1 MAIRALVT
9 ARLPRHAMAPTTRF
23 AAVAHLQQQLQQS
36 AIARAAAFSSSS
48 NGSDDEDA
56 MVAPVVE
63 ENGVIASTPIAQAT
77 ADDRLKFFALLKETQ
92 DKVLPEGIGKH
103 MENTFELIGHRHVML
118 RDNTLKIISLMKDWE
133 NSKKETKG
141 FVIDGE
147 RGSGKS
153 FALQQIVQFAR
164 ESNWLV
170 LYVPNA
176 RAWCVEA
183 PYVMKSP
190 VDESKYDIDVFGVEL
205 LEKFLHCHGAQLSEI
220 PLRGSYG
227 DRYYPASFKAK
238 PKSTSEYDAAAL
250 TLRDLVENGIKDED
264 LACTAVVDLRT
275 ELAQVTEFPVLI
287 AVDEYNLWF
296 QKTVFGF
303 EGKEVFPSDITVIDA
318 LKDIGAEGLAEDRT
332 LANGLF
338 IAAVTENYPSH
349 YDFKKQVNY
358 RALRTTM
365 RTYTQEELESVVAY
379 YNQVSFL
386 HDKPTP
392 SELAYFRLMTK
403 ALPLHVTDRASFS

>member
-1 MAIRALVT
+1 MMAIRALLS
-9 ARLPRHAMAPTTRF
+9 ARASRHAAQAATQRF
-23 AAVAHLQQQLQQS
+23 AAVSHLQQS
-36 AIARAAAFSSSS
+36 AIARAAFSTS
-48 NGSDDEDA
+48 NSDDEVVA
-56 MVAPVVE
+56 APVVE
-63 ENGVIASTPIAQAT
+63 ENGVIASIPIAQAT
-77 ADDRLKFFALLKETQ
+77 ADDRLKFFALVKETQ
-92 DKVLPEGIGKH
+92 DKVLPEGISKH
-103 MENTFELIGHRHVML
+103 MENTFDLIGHRHVML
-118 RDNTLKIISLMKDWE
+118 RDNTLKIISAMQDWE
-133 NSKKETKG
+133 NSKKDTPA

-164 ESNWLV
+164 ESNWVV

-190 VDESKYDIDVFGVEL
+190 VDESKFDIDVFGVDL

-227 DRYYPASFKAK
+227 DRYYPASFRAK
-238 PKSTSEYDAAAL
+238 PKSTSEYDASTL
-250 TLRDLVENGIKDED
+250 TLRDLVENGIKDEE
-264 LACTAVVDLRT
+264 LACTAVVDLRA

-287 AVDEYNLWF
+287 AVDEYNTWF
-296 QKTVFGF
+296 EKTVFGF

-318 LKDIGAEGLAEDRT
+318 LKDIGADGIAEDRK

-338 IAAVTENYPSH
+338 IAAVTENYPSRFE
-349 YDFKKQVNY
+349 FKKQVNY

-365 RTYTQEELESVVAY
+365 RTYTQEELERVVAY

-386 HDKPTP
+386 HDKPSA

-403 ALPLHVTDRASFS
+403 ALPLHVLDRASFS

>member
-1 MAIRALVT
+1 MMQVT
-9 ARLPRHAMAPTTRF
+9 AADLLKHF
-23 AAVAHLQQQLQQS
+23 A
-36 AIARAAAFSSSS
+36 F
-48 NGSDDEDA
+48 G
-56 MVAPVVE
+56 
-63 ENGVIASTPIAQAT
+63 
-77 ADDRLKFFALLKETQ
+77 KETQ
-92 DKVLPEGIGKH
+92 EKLVPEGINRH
-103 MENTFELIGHRHVML
+103 METTFDLVGHRHVML
-118 RDNTLKIISLMKDWE
+118 RENTLKIISAMQGAVAIHGAVLRGVSKLTDGLFACMHSDWE
-133 NSKKETKG
+133 NTKKDVPG

-170 LYVPNA
+170 LYVPKA
-176 RAWCVEA
+176 RAWCYET

-190 VDESKYDIDVFGVEL
+190 VDETKFDIDVAGVEL

-227 DRYYPASFKAK
+227 DRYYPASLRAK
-238 PKSTSEYDAAAL
+238 PKSVAEYDPSTL

-264 LACTAVVDLRT
+264 LACTAVVDLRA

-287 AVDEYNLWF
+287 AVDEYNTWF
-296 QKTVFGF
+296 EKTVFGF
-303 EGKEVFPSDITVIDA
+303 EGKEVLPSDISIIDA
-318 LKDIGAEGLAEDRT
+318 LKDVGAEGIPESRK

-338 IAAVTENYPSH
+338 IAALTENYPSRF
-349 YDFKKQVNY
+349 DFRQQVNY

-365 RTYTQEELESVVAY
+365 RTYTKEELESIVAY

-386 HDKPTP
+386 HDKPTE
-392 SELAYFRLMTK
+392 SQLAYFRLMTK
-403 ALPLHVTDRASFS
+403 GLPLLVFDRASFS